1 MNAVC
6 LHALMALSLA
16 GAEPGPREIKGA
28 EAIVQAELDALE
40 APEGDVAYQPNE
52 TLAKAFPGYMFI
64 LASFPEV
71 DPKELPEPLQPRTL
85 FALDEEGEAR
95 MLATPDDVLAL
106 FEDAFDPVKT
116 AEDAKKA
123 AEAALALE
131 AAKFPEQPFAP
142 PEGLEAMPDGDGGF
156 TASGSV
162 QPAPLPGGGPGGTGP
177 ISVNFGFGSGG
188 GPKKVVVKNEFKP
201 RPRRKRVITPADIT
215 NDEPIARRAAKGPVT
230 NINSP
235 TINKIMPGS
244 TFFNSPGSGKKGKK
258 KSGEDAKPG
267 VVAVD
272 PDGKAQSLDDNRE
285 LAKYVRRQFGK
296 VTTEQ
301 QARELMETYLTLAT
315 GNFPKYEF
323 APVKSKDITTSSTTG
338 GGNAGISVTGKVFVK
353 GDESKYFRATWNF
366 FPKGG
371 FRGGGHGNKG
381 LRK

>member
-28 EAIVQAELDALE
+28 EAIVQAELDVLD
-40 APEGDVAYQPNE
+40 APEGDVAHQANE
-52 TLAKAFPGYMFI
+52 ALTKAFPGYMFV

-71 DPKELPEPLQPRTL
+71 DPADLPEPLQPRTL
-85 FALDEEGEAR
+85 FALDEEGDAR
-95 MLATPDDVLAL
+95 MLATPEDVLAL

-142 PEGLEAMPDGDGGF
+142 PEGLQAMPDGDGGF
-156 TASGSV
+156 TAGGAI
-162 QPAPLPGGGPGGTGP
+162 QPAPLPGGGMGGTGP
-177 ISVNFGFGSGG
+177 ISVNFGFGPGG

-201 RPRRKRVITPADIT
+201 RPRRKRVVTPADIA
-215 NDEPIARRAAKGPVT
+215 NDEPVARKAAKGPVT

-244 TFFNSPGSGKKGKK
+244 TFFNSPGSKKGKK
-258 KSGEDAKPG
+258 KSNNDAKPG

-272 PDGKAQSLDDNRE
+272 PDGKAQPLDNNAE
-285 LAKYVRRQFGK
+285 LGKYVRRQFGK

-323 APVKSKDITTSSTTG
+323 APVKSKDITTSSTTT
-338 GGNAGISVTGKVFVK
+338 GGNPGISVSGKVFVK
-353 GDESKYFRATWNF
+353 GNENKFFFATWNF

-371 FRGGGHGNKG
+371 FRSGSHGNKG
-381 LRK
+381 LQK